1 MPVENGETA
10 VILIVVLVI
19 FLFGG
24 FSGRFGGYGYGYGY
38 GPRPLLITPRNG
50 IWHLS
55 IS

>member
-24 FSGRFGGYGYGYGY
+24 FS
-38 GPRPLLITPRNG
+38 RNCFSWVDFDLTG
-50 IWHLS
+50 EMSVLS
-55 IS
+55 G